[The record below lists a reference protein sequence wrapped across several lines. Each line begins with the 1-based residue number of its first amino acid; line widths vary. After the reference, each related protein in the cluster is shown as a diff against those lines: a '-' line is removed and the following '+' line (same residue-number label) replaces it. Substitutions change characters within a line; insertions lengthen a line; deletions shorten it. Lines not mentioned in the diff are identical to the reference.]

1 MNASAALHALALA
14 ICFTAHFAHAD
25 ELDGVRRALQTMAS
39 VEGQTKFGNTIQ
51 PAPAR

>member
-14 ICFTAHFAHAD
+14 ICFTAHFAFAE

-39 VEGQTKFGNTIQ
+39 AEWQTKISHTIQ
-51 PAPAR
+51 PAMAR